1 MNSKEIANSGIR
13 GSVYFLILAWFSTG
27 INFVLNIVLAR
38 ILFPEDF
45 GLSAISFTIIGI
57 FSMFIGFGL
66 GPGVIQSKEEKTK
79 LFSTYFFIELITI
92 TLFSLLIYCFSGIF
106 ANLFGDARIEV
117 VVKIL
122 VIYVVLSGLDAVP
135 RTYLTKELEFRKLT
149 LIESFGIILNL
160 CISLIL
166 ALNGFGYW
174 SLIYGPIIAIIFR
187 TACFWI
193 LAPIIPRI
201 SCFDSKVFKDLLK
214 FAVPILLA
222 SVVIFWSVNID
233 DMMVAGVLGLT
244 FLGYYSLAFKLSNYV
259 SLLIS
264 APISKAMYPVYC
276 KMQDNKTE
284 FQATFDQNYRMIF
297 TITIFISVFVSINAY
312 YIMSFLFGDKWLNSI
327 PILQILMFEGF
338 LQSLSSIAGNVFLAL
353 KKYYWVLITSG
364 VYFCLMTP
372 IMIAATIYFGVIGT
386 ALSVVL
392 TNIPVFFLTFLV
404 LRKFIQYNIMKD
416 SIIRI
421 VGVGIT
427 IPPMIL
433 IIYLFNGLPLLVL
446 GLNLVI
452 ALVIYAIVVNYLTK
466 GNFWREIREIFDI
479 ILKRNSGSAQRA
491 PEPDSSFV

>member
-66 GPGVIQSKEEKTK
+66 GPGVIQSKEEKSK
-79 LFSTYFFIELITI
+79 LFSTYFFIELG
-92 TLFSLLIYCFSGIF
+92 TLAVFSVLIYCFSGTF
-106 ANLFGDARIEV
+106 ANLFADSRIELV
-117 VVKIL
+117 IKVL
-122 VIYVVLSGLDAVP
+122 VIYIVLSGFDALP
-135 RTYLTKELEFRKLT
+135 RTYLTKELEFKKIT
-149 LIESFGIILNL
+149 LIETFGIILNL
-160 CISLIL
+160 CISLTL
-166 ALNGFGYW
+166 ALIGFGYW
-174 SLIYGPIIAIIFR
+174 SLIYGPIIAMIFR

-201 SCFDSKVFKDLLK
+201 SHFDTKILKDLLK
-214 FAVPILLA
+214 FALPILLSA
-222 SVVIFWSVNID
+222 VVIFWSVNID
-233 DMMVAGVLGLT
+233 DMMVAKVWGLA

-259 SLLIS
+259 STLIS

-284 FQATFDQNYRMIF
+284 FRATFEQNYRMIF
-297 TITIFISVFVSINAY
+297 TITIFISVFVSLNAY

-327 PILQILMFEGF
+327 PILQILIFEGF
-338 LQSLSSIAGNVFLAL
+338 LQSLSSIVGNVFLAL

-364 VYFCLMTP
+364 AYFCLMTP
-372 IMIAATIYFGVIGT
+372 IMIVATIYFGVIGT

-392 TNIPVFFLTFLV
+392 TYIPVFLFTFLI
-404 LRKFIQYNIMKD
+404 LRKFIQYNIIKD

-433 IIYLFNGLPLLVL
+433 IIYIFNELPLLVL
-446 GLNLVI
+446 GLNLI
-452 ALVIYAIVVNYLTK
+452 SALAIYAIVVNYLTK
-466 GNFWREIREIFDI
+466 GSFLREIREIFDI
-479 ILKRNSGSAQRA
+479 LLKRNSGSAQRA
-491 PEPDSSFV
+491 LEPDSSFV

>member
-27 INFVLNIVLAR
+27 INFLLNIVLAR

-92 TLFSLLIYCFSGIF
+92 TIFSVLIYSFSGNF

-117 VVKIL
+117 VIKVL
-122 VIYVVLSGLDAVP
+122 VIYVVLSGFDAIP
-135 RTYLTKELEFRKLT
+135 RTYLTKKLEFKKLT
-149 LIESFGIILNL
+149 LIESVGIIINL
-160 CISLIL
+160 CASLIL
-166 ALNGFGYW
+166 ASYGFGYW

-193 LAPIIPRI
+193 LAPILPKI
-201 SCFDSKVFKDLLK
+201 SYFDSKILKELLK
-214 FAVPILLA
+214 FASPILLSA
-222 SVVIFWSVNID
+222 VVIFWSVNID
-233 DMMVAGVLGLT
+233 DMMIAKVLRLT

-259 SLLIS
+259 STLIS
-264 APISKAMYPVYC
+264 APISKAMYPIYC
-276 KMQDNKTE
+276 KIQDNKTE
-284 FQATFDQNYRMIF
+284 FQAAFEQNYRMIF
-297 TITIFISVFVSINAY
+297 TITIFISIYVSLNSY

-327 PILQILMFEGF
+327 PILQILIFEGF
-338 LQSLSSIAGNVFLAL
+338 LQSLSSIVGNVFLAL

-364 VYFCLMTP
+364 AYFCLMTP
-372 IMIAATIYFGVIGT
+372 IMIVATIYFGVIGT

-392 TNIPVFFLTFLV
+392 TNIPIFLLTFVV
-404 LRKFIQYNIMKD
+404 LRKFIQYNIVKD

-421 VGVGIT
+421 LGAGMT

-433 IIYLFNGLPLLVL
+433 IIYIFKALPLLVL
-446 GLNLVI
+446 GLNLVS
-452 ALVIYAIVVNYLTK
+452 ALAIYAIIVNYLTK
-466 GNFWREIREIFDI
+466 GNFLREIREIFEI
-479 ILKRNSGSAQRA
+479 ILKRNSG
-491 PEPDSSFV
+491 